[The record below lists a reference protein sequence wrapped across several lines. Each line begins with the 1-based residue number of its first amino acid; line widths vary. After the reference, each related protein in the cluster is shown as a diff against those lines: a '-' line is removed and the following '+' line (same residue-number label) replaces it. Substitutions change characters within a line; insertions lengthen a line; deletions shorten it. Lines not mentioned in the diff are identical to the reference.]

1 LVIDEKI
8 VSLSAKD
15 NPNFLFV
22 PTASLDSRNYIK
34 SIENIYAKELKCS
47 FDTLLLHS
55 DDLNL
60 EDIKRK
66 FDWADII
73 YVGGGNTMMMLEKWK
88 HFGVDLLLKDAYKQ
102 GKILCGVSAGSIC
115 WFEYGI
121 SDSLHF
127 YDKKTKEY

>member
-1 LVIDEKI
+1 MRYIVAIGGYEDEDQKAGFIKTPLVIDQKI

-15 NPNFLFV
+15 SPNFLFV
-22 PTASLDSRNYIK
+22 PTASSDSSDYIK
-34 SIENIYAKELKCS
+34 SIENIYGKELKCG

-66 FDWADII
+66 FEWADII

-88 HFGVDLLLKDAYKQ
+88 HFG
-102 GKILCGVSAGSIC
+102 
-115 WFEYGI
+115 
-121 SDSLHF
+121 
-127 YDKKTKEY
+127 